1 VAVATR
7 RAVPLDDDNDLR
19 RERREK
25 LATLRA
31 SGVDPYPYRFLPTH
45 SAAEILGRAAA
56 LSTPEGPAVA
66 IAGRLVSKRLHG
78 KAGFGHLLDR
88 SGRIQVYFKV
98 DLLGEPLYAF
108 ARELDLGD
116 LIGVEGRVFTTR
128 TGETTVEAH
137 SLVLLAKSLRP
148 LPEKWHGLTDL
159 ETRYR
164 QRYVDLIVNP
174 EVRRTFALRTRI
186 VSAMRCFLD
195 ERGFLEVETP
205 VLQPLYGG
213 ASARPFVTQHNALGI
228 PLYLR
233 IANEL
238 YLKRLIVGGLERVY
252 EFAKDF
258 RNEGMDRFHN
268 PEFTMLELY
277 QAYADYGDMME
288 IFEAMLRETARA
300 ALGTTVVTFQGKSA
314 DLGAPWRRLAYVDA
328 VERATGVAVRGADAA
343 ALRALC
349 ARHGVVAPPEAS
361 RGLLLGELFAA
372 LVEPTIDEP
381 TFVVDFPKEI
391 SPLAKAK
398 RGAPDLVERFEP
410 FLFGMEVGN
419 AFSELNDPEEQ
430 ERRFLAQRELIGAE
444 REEAQVLDRDF
455 LRALEYGMPPT
466 GGLGVGID
474 RVTMIFADEPSIRD
488 VILFPQ
494 MRPEA

>member
-1 VAVATR
+1 VR
-7 RAVPLDDDNDLR
+7 IDDDNDLR

-25 LATLRA
+25 LAGLRA
-31 SGVDPYPYRFLPTH
+31 SGIEPYPYRFAATH
-45 SAAEILGRAAA
+45 SAAEILAGAARLVEPGA
-56 LSTPEGPAVA
+56 APVA

-78 KAGFGHLLDR
+78 KAGFGHVLDR
-88 SGRIQVYFKV
+88 SGRMQVYFKV
-98 DLLGEPLYAF
+98 DVLGEERYDF
-108 ARELDLGD
+108 ARALDVGD
-116 LIGVEGRVFTTR
+116 IVGIEGPVFTTR
-128 TGETTVEAH
+128 TGETTVEAR
-137 SLVLLAKSLRP
+137 SVTLLAKSLRP

-174 EVRRTFALRTRI
+174 EVRETFALRTRI
-186 VSAMRCFLD
+186 VSAIRRFLD
-195 ERGFLEVETP
+195 DRGFLEVETP

-213 ASARPFVTQHNALGI
+213 ASARPFVTHHNALGI

-288 IFEAMLRETARA
+288 IFEGMLREAARA
-300 ALGTTVVTFQGKSA
+300 ALGTTVVTFQGKTA
-314 DLGAPWRRLAYVDA
+314 DLAQPWRRVSYIDA
-328 VERATGVAVRGADAA
+328 VERAAGRSVRGATAA
-343 ALRALC
+343 DLRTLA
-349 ARHGVVAPPEAS
+349 ARHGIDAPPEAS
-361 RGLLLGELFAA
+361 RGWFLAELFGT
-372 LVEPTIDEP
+372 LVEPSIEEP
-381 TFVVDFPKEI
+381 TFVLDFPKEI
-391 SPLAKAK
+391 SPLAKEK
-398 RGAPDLVERFEP
+398 RGDPELVERFEP

-430 ERRFLAQRELIGAE
+430 ERRFLAQKELLGAE

-474 RVTMIFADEPSIRD
+474 RVTMVFADQPSIRD
-488 VILFPQ
+488 VVLFPQ

>member
-1 VAVATR
+1 
-7 RAVPLDDDNDLR
+7 VPLDDDREFL

-25 LATLRA
+25 AAALRA
-31 SGVDPYPYRFLPTH
+31 QGVEPYPYRFEVTH
-45 SAAEILGRAAA
+45 HAAEILERSAA
-56 LSTPEGPAVA
+56 LAADGAPPVTV
-66 IAGRLVSKRLHG
+66 AGRLVSKRLHG

-88 SGRIQVYFKV
+88 SARIQVYFKV
-98 DLLGEPLYAF
+98 DVLGEEGLAF
-108 ARELDLGD
+108 ARGLDVGD
-116 LIGVEGRVFTTR
+116 IVGVTGRVFTTR
-128 TGETTVEAH
+128 TGETTVEAA
-137 SLVLLAKSLRP
+137 SVTLLAKALRP

-174 EVRRTFALRTRI
+174 EVRETFALRTRI
-186 VSAMRCFLD
+186 VSAIRRLLD

-213 ASARPFVTQHNALGI
+213 ASARPFVTHHNALGI
-228 PLYLR
+228 QLYLR

-252 EFAKDF
+252 EFSKDF

-277 QAYADYGDMME
+277 QAYADYTDMME
-288 IFEAMLRETARA
+288 IFEAMLREAAVA
-300 ALGTTVVTFQGKSA
+300 ALGTTVVEFQGKRA
-314 DLGAPWRRLAYVDA
+314 DLSKPWKRLAYVDA
-328 VERATGVAVRGADAA
+328 IEAALGRSIRGATAGD
-343 ALRALC
+343 LRALC
-349 ARHGVVAPPEAS
+349 AGRGVDAPAEAS
-361 RGLLLGELFAA
+361 RGGLLAELFAT
-372 LVEPTIDEP
+372 LVEPSIEEP

-391 SPLAKAK
+391 SPLAKGK
-398 RGAPDLVERFEP
+398 RGDPELVERFEP

-430 ERRFLAQRELIGAE
+430 ERRFLSQRDLLGAE

-474 RVTMIFADEPSIRD
+474 RLTMIFANVPSIRD

-494 MRPEA
+494 MRPEG

>member
-1 VAVATR
+1 MS
-7 RAVPLDDDNDLR
+7 VPLDDDNDLR

-25 LATLRA
+25 LAALRA
-31 SGVDPYPYRFLPTH
+31 AGVEPFPYRFAVTH
-45 SAAEILGRAAA
+45 SASEILASATA
-56 LSTPEGPAVA
+56 LSAADAPNVSA
-66 IAGRLVSKRLHG
+66 AGRLVSKRLHG

-88 SGRIQVYFKV
+88 TGQIQVYFKV
-98 DLLGEPLYAF
+98 DVLGEAQYEF
-108 ARELDLGD
+108 ARALDMGD
-116 LIGVEGRVFTTR
+116 IVGIDGRVFTTR
-128 TGETTVEAH
+128 TGETTVEAR
-137 SLVLLAKSLRP
+137 SITLLSKSLRP

-174 EVRRTFALRTRI
+174 EVRKTFALRTRI
-186 VSAMRCFLD
+186 VSAIRRFLD

-213 ASARPFVTQHNALGI
+213 ASARPFVTHHNALGI

-252 EFAKDF
+252 EFSKDF

-277 QAYADYGDMME
+277 QAYADYGDMMD
-288 IFEAMLRETARA
+288 IFEGMLREA
-300 ALGTTVVTFQGKSA
+300 ALASLGTTVVTFQGKSA
-314 DLGAPWRRLAYVDA
+314 DLARPWQRLTYVDA
-328 VERATGVAVRGADAA
+328 IERAVGRSVRGASAA
-343 ALRALC
+343 DLRALC
-349 ARHGVVAPPEAS
+349 ADHKIAAAPEAS
-361 RGLLLGELFAA
+361 RGGLLAELFGA
-372 LVEPTIDEP
+372 LVEPSIEEP
-381 TFVVDFPKEI
+381 TFVLDFPKEI
-391 SPLAKAK
+391 SPLAKEK
-398 RGAPDLVERFEP
+398 RGDPDLVERFEP

-430 ERRFLAQRELIGAE
+430 ERRFLAQKELLGDE

-455 LRALEYGMPPT
+455 IRALEYGMPPT

-474 RVTMIFADEPSIRD
+474 RITMVFANEPSIRD